1 MNLDLF
7 KNVCVN
13 FDGNQS
19 INDNENVNAN
29 EIYIRLENIS

>member
-7 KNVCVN
+7 KKVCVN

-19 INDNENVNAN
+19 INDNENVIAN

>member
-7 KNVCVN
+7 KKVCVN

-19 INDNENVNAN
+19 INDNVIAN